1 MASTVET
8 QALVPNDG
16 SRLMPGLRGPGTQA
30 TTELQPQQSSINWVQ
45 VALNRLPLIL
55 IGLVAGVIG
64 GFFYHLRVVPTYQS
78 TVHISVAKKRD
89 GMTSGMDARFSYL
102 DDFVAVQLA
111 VIKSPQVIEK
121 ACEVLDIDSS
131 ENSAL
136 DGVLSSGL
144 EGLSKEKESSI
155 NKIQQKKLPLGAAT
169 KSELAALI
177 HSGLTVT
184 KDEKIGVVV
193 LTFKTSRNQSDS
205 PKILTAIIKGYQKFL
220 EEQYGDASDRSV
232 QKLDGLIAAANREL
246 SKLQEDYKSKN
257 MAIKSI
263 HPTGAIKAYE
273 LLGFQKTRLESNL
286 AELKDRQE
294 ELSAR
299 YGGKGVFLRTAK
311 SMDGE
316 GGALFL
322 SADENTLNTLLMEKK
337 IMLTMYGKDHPKVRK
352 LDLQVEYITE
362 VKKNRMANSKGDKFS
377 SEDPYEREKEYYS
390 AKIAKCEAELL
401 NAQNQFDN
409 LKDDAEKEKELDTYC
424 KELSKKIESFSR
436 KVELYEDLRSQ
447 TVLTKDHGGY
457 DAKQI
462 SKIVGPLASGAGR
475 LVYLFVG
482 GILGVG
488 AGFGLAYLAEVTDRS
503 FQTPD
508 EIRKQLGHP
517 ILGHIPTIRVDDQ
530 EKKQGSKVEGQLCT
544 WHKPKST
551 EAEAYRGLRTGLYFS
566 TQNRGH
572 QVIQITSPNAG
583 DGKSTLSG
591 NLSISIAQSGKRI
604 VLIDADMRK
613 PRVHKIFGLEN
624 QEKGLSTLIEGKST
638 IPESTLASEIPNL
651 FLIPCGPRPAN
662 PAELLTSPRF
672 AQLLEELRQLYDIVI
687 VDTPPLLGVSD
698 PCVVA
703 PRMDGVILNI
713 LLNKSARSSA
723 MRACEML
730 AGLDTRVLGVVVN
743 CFDAKMR
750 SGAYGYSYSYGYKY
764 SYKYGYRYGY
774 GYNYGYSDYA
784 QYSDDPEGQ
793 AKQIKGNA
801 QVLKGPK

>member
-78 TVHISVAKKRD
+78 SVTMSVAKKRD
-89 GMTSGMDARFSYL
+89 GMTSGSDARFSYL
-102 DDFVAVQLA
+102 DDFVAMQLA
-111 VIKSPQVIEK
+111 VIKSPQVIDK
-121 ACEVLDIDSS
+121 ACDFLDQDAGD
-131 ENSAL
+131 NSIF
-136 DGVLSSGL
+136 DGILASGL
-144 EGLSKEKESSI
+144 EKSPKEKESSLS
-155 NKIQQKKLPLGAAT
+155 KIQQKKLPLGAAT
-169 KSELAALI
+169 KSELASLI
-177 HSGLTVT
+177 HSGLAVG
-184 KDEKIGVVV
+184 KDEKIGVVT
-193 LTFKTSRNQSDS
+193 LTFKSTKNQGDHPKVLDS
-205 PKILTAIIKGYQKFL
+205 IIKGYQKFL
-220 EEQYGDASDRSV
+220 EDQYGDASDRSV
-232 QKLDGLIAAANREL
+232 QKLDSLIAGANREL
-246 SKLQEDYKSKN
+246 SKLQEDYNKKN

-286 AELKDRQE
+286 AELRDRQE

-299 YGGKGVFLRTAK
+299 YGGKGYFLRTAK
-311 SMDGE
+311 TDGE
-316 GGALFL
+316 GGNLFRGV
-322 SADENTLNTLLMEKK
+322 DENTLNSLLMEKK
-337 IMLTMYGKDHPKVRK
+337 IMMTSYGKDHPKVKK
-352 LDLQVEYITE
+352 LDLQIEYINE
-362 VKKNRMANSKGDKFS
+362 IRKNRQTNSKDDKFS

-390 AKIAKCEAELL
+390 AKIAKCEADLL
-401 NAQNQFDN
+401 DAQNQFEN

-424 KELSKKIESFSR
+424 KELSKKIETFSR

-687 VDTPPLLGVSD
+687 VDTPPLLAVSD

-703 PRMDGVILNI
+703 PRVDGVILNI

-793 AKQIKGNA
+793 AKQIKGSA